1 MPPERMRIASRTPA
15 PSSKATRAAMWLPA
29 KAQPMQRR
37 IRTAMW
43 RGNWVGAGGV
53 MVGGS
58 GSCLHLRGWVFI
70 SVVVQRGS
78 AFLASLVLGGKWGFY
93 AVV

>member
-1 MPPERMRIASRTPA
+1 MARRTPA

-53 MVGGS
+53 MVGA
-58 GSCLHLRGWVFI
+58 RGVGAIVGDGRFFRL
-70 SVVVQRGS
+70 SYN
-78 AFLASLVLGGKWGFY
+78 LVMDL
-93 AVV
+93 

>member
-43 RGNWVGAGGV
+43 RGN
-53 MVGGS
+53 
-58 GSCLHLRGWVFI
+58 
-70 SVVVQRGS
+70 
-78 AFLASLVLGGKWGFY
+78 
-93 AVV
+93 